1 MFRNKFGTRSAPAR
15 DFAAVAYPARMA
27 DERGYIPGDVFH
39 GQLRKVYLGE
49 LDWAVNK
56 KGGLMAHVLYV
67 APHENIAERGD
78 RRGRGKDFA
87 KWIFSEEPGLEERLF
102 STRFELAIDARLE
115 PGAAI
120 GLHFH
125 ERTEEIYYLLEG
137 ELSMTTVERGGR
149 EFTAILQP
157 GDAHLVKLG
166 QGHFG
171 AAGAQG
177 ARFVAFAVRA

>member
-1 MFRNKFGTRSAPAR
+1 MSDK
-15 DFAAVAYPARMA
+15 
-27 DERGYIPGDVFH
+27 YIDGQVFH
-39 GQLRKVYLGE
+39 ESVRKVYFGE

-56 KGGLMAHVLYV
+56 KGERMARVLYL
-67 APHENIAERGD
+67 APHQNLAESGD
-78 RRGRGKDFA
+78 RRGHGKDFA

-125 ERTEEIYYLLEG
+125 DRTEEIYYLLEG
-137 ELSMTTVERGGR
+137 ELAMTTIERGGR
-149 EFTAILQP
+149 EATATLRA

-166 QGHFG
+166 QGHCG
-171 AAGAQG
+171 VAGGEG
-177 ARFVAFAVRA
+177 ARFIAFAVRA

>member
-1 MFRNKFGTRSAPAR
+1 M
-15 DFAAVAYPARMA
+15 
-27 DERGYIPGDVFH
+27 DETGYIPGDIFH
-39 GQLRKVYLGE
+39 AQLRKVYFGE

-56 KGGLMAHVLYV
+56 KGGLMAHVLYL
-67 APHENIAERGD
+67 APHENAAESGE

-87 KWIFSEEPGLEERLF
+87 KWIFAEEPGLEEKLF

-125 ERTEEIYYLLEG
+125 DRTEEIYYLLEG
-137 ELSMTTVERGGR
+137 ELTMTTVERGGR
-149 EFTAILQP
+149 ELSAVLRA

-171 AAGAQG
+171 VAGSKG

>member
-1 MFRNKFGTRSAPAR
+1 MS
-15 DFAAVAYPARMA
+15 
-27 DERGYIPGDVFH
+27 DEESRYVPGDVFH
-39 GQLRKVYLGE
+39 ESVRKVYSGP

-56 KGGLMAHVLYV
+56 QDERMARVLYV
-67 APHENIAERGD
+67 APHFNSAESGD
-78 RRGRGKDFA
+78 RQGRGKDFA
-87 KWIFSEEPGLEERLF
+87 KWIFSEEPGLEEKLF
-102 STRFELAIDARLE
+102 STRFELAIDAKLE

-137 ELSMTTVERGGR
+137 ELAMTTVERGGR
-149 EFTAILQP
+149 ESTATLRP

-171 AAGAQG
+171 VAGPAG
-177 ARFVAFAVRA
+177 ARFIAVSVRV

>member
-1 MFRNKFGTRSAPAR
+1 
-15 DFAAVAYPARMA
+15 MA
-27 DERGYIPGDVFH
+27 DERSRYVPGDIFH
-39 GQLRKVYLGE
+39 SRLRRVYQGD

-56 KGGLMAHVLYV
+56 QRELMAHVVYD
-67 APHENIAERGD
+67 APHENREESGD

-87 KWIFSEEPGLEERLF
+87 TWIFSEEPGLKENLF

-125 ERTEEIYYLLEG
+125 EQTEEIYYLLEG
-137 ELSMTTVERGGR
+137 ELTMTTVERGGR
-149 EFTAILQP
+149 ESSATLRP
-157 GDAHLVKLG
+157 GDAHMVKLG

-171 AAGAQG
+171 VAGAAG
-177 ARFVAFAVRA
+177 ARFVAFAVRI